1 MKTPGS
7 ENDEL
12 DMPAADELWP
22 DRPPSATN
30 ADDSDTPDDQLA
42 TIASD
47 EELWRFA
54 SPRPSASPVTP
65 PKPFPVAPPIPP
77 LSFAETAAVTGIGD
91 TQPEPAVVET
101 ARPDKFHMEDTLPT
115 ASPRPPVPREEPIM
129 PSPATTSDRARGA
142 YRNAAVGPD
151 GLEAILRAAAA
162 RGVST
167 LYLRADTELSGRIQ
181 GELHILEGTPVL
193 GSDEIEMLLVF
204 LKLAHQKDARRS
216 LASTEWG
223 FDLADVGH
231 VQCTTFKDHR
241 GAGAMFQ
248 IVPDRLPAA
257 EQIGLSLNVQLLAVE
272 QEGLVVV
279 AGPRSS
285 GKLRLMH
292 QLAALITRSRR
303 AYVIA
308 VQRGAGRPTAHDA
321 GAISQREV
329 RDGLDDMLA
338 VARAALRENP
348 DVLLLQETRSAPLMS
363 LALDAAASGQ
373 LVIAG
378 FTAPTAVD
386 ALERIVALYPA
397 EQARSVQLRLAQ
409 HLRGLIGQV
418 LVPKVRG
425 GRIVAQEVLL
435 MTQAVAAVLSD
446 GHAWQLRA
454 ALEASATHGMVPLID
469 VLVDLV
475 RTGEVRPEDAYRHAP
490 DRPALLERFKS
501 HGIDTSFTRA

>member
-1 MKTPGS
+1 MKPPES
-7 ENDEL
+7 PNDEL
-12 DMPAADELWP
+12 GMPAADELWP
-22 DRPPSATN
+22 DTPSSATN
-30 ADDSDTPDDQLA
+30 TDGHDTTDDHA
-42 TIASD
+42 GIIA

-54 SPRPSASPVTP
+54 SPRPDASPMTS

-77 LSFAETAAVTGIGD
+77 LSFAATADVTSGD
-91 TQPEPAVVET
+91 TQAKTAVVET
-101 ARPDKFHMEDTLPT
+101 ARRDEFPMEDPLLT
-115 ASPRPPVPREEPIM
+115 ASSRPPALVEEPIVA
-129 PSPATTSDRARGA
+129 SPATTSDRARRP
-142 YRNAAVGPD
+142 YQSAALGSD
-151 GLEAILRAAAA
+151 GLESILRVAAA

-167 LYLRADTELSGRIQ
+167 LYLRADTEIFGRIQ
-181 GELHILEGTPVL
+181 GELQVLEGTPVL
-193 GSDEIEMLLVF
+193 GSDEIEMLLVS
-204 LKLAHQKDARRS
+204 LKLAHHKDARRL
-216 LASTEWG
+216 LASAEWS
-223 FDLADVGH
+223 FDLANVGH
-231 VQCTTFKDHR
+231 VQCTAFNDHR

-248 IVPDRLPAA
+248 IVPLRLPAA
-257 EQIGLSLNVQLLAVE
+257 EQIGLSLNVQLVAVE
-272 QEGLVVV
+272 QEGLIIV

-292 QLAALITRSRR
+292 QLANLITQSRH

-308 VQRGAGRPTAHDA
+308 VQRGPGRAMAHDTS
-321 GAISQREV
+321 AISQREV

-363 LALDAAASGQ
+363 LALDASACGQ

-386 ALERIVALYPA
+386 ALERTVALYPS
-397 EQARSVQLRLAQ
+397 EQARSVQLQLAQ

-435 MTQAVAAVLSD
+435 MTRAVAAVLSD

-454 ALEASATHGMVPLID
+454 ALEATATHGMVPLSD

-475 RTGEVRPEDAYRHAP
+475 RSGDVRPEDAYRHAP
-490 DRPALLERFKS
+490 DRAGLIERFKS
-501 HGIDTSFTRA
+501 HGIDTSFTHA

>member
-1 MKTPGS
+1 MKAPGS
-7 ENDEL
+7 QDDEL

-30 ADDSDTPDDQLA
+30 ADDSDTPDDQLG

-47 EELWRFA
+47 EELWRFS
-54 SPRPSASPVTP
+54 SPRPGASPVTP

-101 ARPDKFHMEDTLPT
+101 VRPDVFHMEDTLPT
-115 ASPRPPVPREEPIM
+115 ASPRPPVPMEEPIM

-167 LYLRADTELSGRIQ
+167 LYLRADTELSGRVQ
-181 GELHILEGTPVL
+181 GELQSLEGIPVL
-193 GSDEIEMLLVF
+193 GSDEIEILLVS
-204 LKLAHQKDARRS
+204 LKLAHQKDVRRS
-216 LASTEWG
+216 LASTEWS

-248 IVPDRLPAA
+248 IVPVRVPAA

-292 QLAALITRSRR
+292 QLAAFITRSRR

-348 DVLLLQETRSAPLMS
+348 DVLLLQEARSAPLMS

-386 ALERIVALYPA
+386 ALERTVALYPA
-397 EQARSVQLRLAQ
+397 EQARSVQLGLAQ
-409 HLRGLIGQV
+409 HLRGVIGQV
-418 LVPKVRG
+418 LVPKIRG

-454 ALEASATHGMVPLID
+454 ALEASATHGMVPLSD